1 MPRNI
6 NDEVQC
12 SKKKSK
18 KGKKNNK
25 LKKKWINN
33 ERVGEFWRTVN
44 ERMHEDFEETLYLWE
59 FIVLCNNW
67 CILQEERVSIVV
79 DGYGK
84 CQRVD
89 EMDLNLAKILNI

>member
-1 MPRNI
+1 
-6 NDEVQC
+6 
-12 SKKKSK
+12 
-18 KGKKNNK
+18 
-25 LKKKWINN
+25 
-33 ERVGEFWRTVN
+33 
-44 ERMHEDFEETLYLWE
+44 MHEDFEETLYLWG

-84 CQRVD
+84 CQRAD

>member
-1 MPRNI
+1 
-6 NDEVQC
+6 
-12 SKKKSK
+12 
-18 KGKKNNK
+18 
-25 LKKKWINN
+25 
-33 ERVGEFWRTVN
+33 
-44 ERMHEDFEETLYLWE
+44 MHEDFEETLYLWG